1 MSQSQVN
8 AALRRTLS
16 RLVAIATLLAGVC
29 GGEVRAAGLNYAEGD
44 TFFNITPSS
53 AINLTG
59 VGTAGDNV
67 WGSRGDFGAGLTVLE
82 SGGSFED
89 SPELMQRV
97 SGLTPG
103 VNYDFYAVFWTDK
116 DENWGLRTGLNSGAL
131 TPYTYSADLG
141 NFRYEG
147 ATKAIT
153 AGAAVWDSPPPPGAD
168 GISVFTQR
176 PGVDPLI
183 MLLGKAGTK
192 VANASGEVDVFVD
205 DLPVVSFGSQRS
217 WFDGVAYVAAGTT
230 IALTANIDR
239 TTGAITVTNP
249 TSTPFQ
255 IKSYSLNSVAGSLNG
270 PNWSK
275 ITGQFDGAGN
285 GSFDSDL
292 WNVTAPASPG
302 TTPFATLLSESE
314 IAANNSVGGTLAANG
329 GTLNFGNIW
338 TKSRFQDVRIELTLA
353 DNTLVAMYPNY
364 TNGTSLVAADFNADG
379 VVNLAD
385 YQALV
390 SNIHSNVS
398 ALTQLETSRLGDMN
412 GDRVINYNDFSAFRV
427 AYDDANGVGAFAQ
440 MVSQVPEPS
449 SFSLMLAAGVMVF
462 QRLRRRAATVGAAVA
477 LTCVMASHSSA
488 APLLSVDVN
497 DRDGDQVAGPP
508 GDNTVAGYSPF
519 SLTPATTG
527 ALPNSSAT
535 IGSYTVTVT
544 AVNAAGAIQGVIDDR
559 DRAQPTG
566 TPTLNQLY
574 DDFIFTAVGVGI
586 GGGIDLTIGSGGALQ
601 PNKFYAFSL
610 YSYDNSSAGTTPRTA
625 NWLDGNVSNAIAMT
639 TSHVGSALPTT
650 DDRYKFTGYFKTD
663 ATGALFLRGRS
674 TMANTDAAVI
684 INGFQIFDVS
694 EAPTLTLEVNTTTG
708 AMRFLNDQA
717 VNLDMSYYEIRS
729 ASGGLNLGGWN
740 SLDDSEGSD
749 PVGTGWD
756 EATSSTANILSEMNL
771 TSSRQF
777 TPGSNWSLGNAYVAG
792 SALDIRF
799 LFAAP
804 GGGLQTGIVNYVQSA
819 APIPGDF
826 NLDGVV
832 NATDL
837 AKWKSDFGVNAQSDA
852 DNDGD
857 SDGNDFLI
865 WQRNF
870 GMGASTA
877 TAGAVPEPAAVTMI
891 ALAFGGLLLK
901 GRRRV

>member
-1 MSQSQVN
+1 MSHSQVN
-8 AALRRTLS
+8 AAVWRTIP
-16 RLVAIATLLAGVC
+16 RLVAIATLLAGAF
-29 GGEVRAAGLNYAEGD
+29 GGEARAAGLNYVDGSA
-44 TFFNITPSS
+44 FFNITPSS

-67 WGSRGDFGAGLTVLE
+67 WGTRTDFGAGINVFE
-82 SGGSFED
+82 SGGNIED
-89 SPELMQRV
+89 SPEIVQRV

-116 DENWGLRTGLNSGAL
+116 DENWGLRTGLSSGVL

-141 NFRYEG
+141 NFPYAG

-153 AGAAVWDSPPPPGAD
+153 AGAAVWDTRPQPGLD

-176 PGVDPLI
+176 PGADPLI

-205 DLPVVSFGSQRS
+205 DLPPVSAGVQRS

-230 IALTANIDR
+230 VALTANVDR
-239 TTGAITVTNP
+239 TTGAVTVTNP

-270 PNWSK
+270 PNWST
-275 ITGQFDGAGN
+275 ISGQLDGAGN

-302 TTPFATLLSESE
+302 STPFATVLSEAE
-314 IAANNSVGGTLAANG
+314 TAPNNSVGGTLAANG

-338 TKSRFQDVRIELTLA
+338 TKSRFQDIRIELTLA
-353 DNTLVAMYPNY
+353 DDTLVAMYPNY
-364 TNGTSLVAADFNADG
+364 NNGTSVVTADFNSDG

-385 YQALV
+385 YQSLV
-390 SNIHSNVS
+390 GNIHSNVS

-440 MVSQVPEPS
+440 MVAQVPEPS
-449 SFSLMLAAGVMVF
+449 SVALLLAAGAMVF
-462 QRLRRRAATVGAAVA
+462 QRIRRRAATAGAAVA
-477 LTCVMASHSSA
+477 LTCVLVSNSSA

-508 GDNTVAGYSPF
+508 GDNTVAGYEPF

-527 ALPNSSAT
+527 GLANSSAT

-544 AVNAAGAIQGVIDDR
+544 AVNAAGNIQGAIDDR

-574 DDFIFTAVGVGI
+574 DDFIFTAAGVGV
-586 GGGIDLTIGSGGALQ
+586 GGGIDLTISSGGALQ
-601 PNKFYAFSL
+601 PNKFYVFSL
-610 YSYDNSSAGTTPRTA
+610 YSYDNSSGGGAARTA
-625 NWLDGNVSNAIAMT
+625 NWLDGNVGNAIAMS
-639 TSHVGSALPTT
+639 TSHVGATLPTT

-663 ATGALFLRGRS
+663 ATGALFLRGRNS
-674 TMANTDAAVI
+674 LATTDASVI
-684 INGFQIFDVS
+684 VNGFQIFEVS

-708 AMRFLNDQA
+708 AMRFLNEQT

-729 ASGGLNLGGWN
+729 ASGALNLGGWN
-740 SLDDSEGSD
+740 SLDDGEGSD

-771 TSSRQF
+771 TSSRLF
-777 TPGSNWSLGNAYVAG
+777 SPGSSSSLGNAYVG
-792 SALDIRF
+792 GGALDLRF

-804 GGGLQTGIVNYVQSA
+804 GGVLQTGIVNYVQSP

-832 NATDL
+832 NASDL
-837 AKWKSDFGVNAQSDA
+837 AQWKGDFGVNPDSDA

-857 SDGNDFLI
+857 TDGNDFLI
-865 WQRNF
+865 WQRNY
-870 GMGASTA
+870 GMGAATA
-877 TAGAVPEPAAVTMI
+877 SAGAVPEPTGASLI
-891 ALAFGGLLLK
+891 ALAVGGLLLT
-901 GRRRV
+901 GRRRS